1 MKMAFFC
8 NQPETIWRVYGEGYP
23 EGMYPAVVGE
33 NNMEEHLPHL
43 RDVEAVFSTWGFP
56 NMTSEQI
63 DALPNWKILFYGA
76 GSVKAFAQPLL
87 ERGIRVVSAA
97 HANGVFVAEYTM
109 AQILLAQ
116 KGYFRT
122 VRGIDGAQ
130 KRQIN
135 AQIPPFGNYDS
146 RVGLIGAGHI
156 GRMVIDLLSR
166 HRAKVM
172 VYDPFLSA
180 EDARAL
186 GVTSASLEELFA
198 ECEVVSNHAPNIP
211 ETVGML
217 TYDHFSRLQKGA
229 TFINTGRGATVN
241 EPDMIRFLS
250 ERRDVCA
257 LLDVTWPEP
266 PAAGSPFYTL
276 PNVFLTP
283 HIAGSIGREVRLMG
297 ELCREE
303 FARYQKGEPLRYEVT
318 LDQLPRLA

>member
-1 MKMAFFC
+1 MKTAFFC
-8 NQPETIWRVYGEGYP
+8 NQPDTIRRVYGEEP
-23 EGMYPAVVGE
+23 WEDMYPVILGE
-33 NNMEEHLPHL
+33 DNLAEHLPRL
-43 RDVEAVFSTWGFP
+43 KEVEAVFSTWGFP
-56 NMTSEQI
+56 RLTSGQI
-63 DALPNWKILFYGA
+63 DALPRWKILFYGA

-97 HANGVFVAEYTM
+97 HANGVFVAEYTL

-122 VRGIDGAQ
+122 VRGADGAQ
-130 KRQIN
+130 KRRIL
-135 AQIPPFGNYDS
+135 AQIPPFGNFDA

-156 GRMVIDLLSR
+156 GRMVIGLLAH

-172 VYDPFLSA
+172 VYDQFLP
-180 EDARAL
+180 EVDARAL
-186 GVTSASLEELFA
+186 GVEKASLEDLFSQ
-198 ECEVVSNHAPNIP
+198 CEVVSNHAPNIP

-217 TYDHFSRLQKGA
+217 TYDLFSRLQEGA

-303 FARYQKGEPLRYEVT
+303 FARYQKGESLRYEVT